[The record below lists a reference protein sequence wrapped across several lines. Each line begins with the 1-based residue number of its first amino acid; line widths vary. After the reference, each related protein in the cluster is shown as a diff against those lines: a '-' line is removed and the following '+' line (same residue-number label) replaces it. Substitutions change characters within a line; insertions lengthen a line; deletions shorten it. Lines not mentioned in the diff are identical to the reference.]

1 MSGVEVCVGRA
12 HAFVAA
18 EGSEFDQL
26 FLDTLLRERT
36 AAELLEAVARLQQ
49 PDGSIPPLGGEPGA
63 GAESTA
69 ACLER
74 LDAVGLLDHPIP
86 ERAAAFLMGR
96 QADDG
101 GFGEVGDD
109 DDLRIEQTG
118 RLAGLL
124 AKTPFA
130 RPSVLA
136 RAEAFLGERW
146 SVERV
151 QGPTYAPILAYTH
164 LLTQMQSEFA
174 DEALQWCGRELER
187 GFRLRA
193 FSPLATAR
201 VFLRARAK
209 SLPGATIDAAE
220 LVTALI
226 TEQADDGSFPTD
238 AQAPSRVA
246 ATLEATE
253 ALLRLS

>member
-12 HAFVAA
+12 HDFVAA
-18 EGSEFDQL
+18 QGSAFDRL
-26 FLDTLLRERT
+26 FLDTLLQERT
-36 AAELLEAVARLQQ
+36 ALELLEALERFQQ
-49 PDGSIPPLGGEPGA
+49 PDGSLAPTGGAVGA
-63 GAESTA
+63 DVDSTA
-69 ACLER
+69 EGLER
-74 LDAVGLLDHPIP
+74 LDALGLLDHPLP
-86 ERAAAFLMGR
+86 ERAAGYLMS
-96 QADDG
+96 QQHEDG
-101 GFGEVGDD
+101 GFGRPEDGDES
-109 DDLRIEQTG
+109 RIARTG

-130 RPSVLA
+130 RPSVLG
-136 RAEAFLGERW
+136 RAEAWLGERW

-187 GFRLRA
+187 GFRLQA
-193 FSPLATAR
+193 FPPLATAR
-201 VFLRARAK
+201 VYLRARAR
-209 SLPGATIDAAE
+209 SLPGATVDPGE

-226 TEQADDGSFPTD
+226 TEQRDDGSFPPD
-238 AQAPSRVA
+238 EQAPSAVA
-246 ATLEATE
+246 ATLEACE